1 MRDGGSI
8 IMTGSIAGVK
18 GFPGMGVYNASKA
31 AVRSFAR
38 TWTNDLKD
46 RKIRVNVLSP
56 GSIDTGVFVGV
67 PKEVKDQFVSLIPM
81 GRIGESEE
89 IATVALFL
97 ASNDSSFV
105 TGIELFVD
113 GGTAQI

>member
-1 MRDGGSI
+1 MKKLEGKVAAI
-8 IMTGSIAGVK
+8 TGA
-18 GFPGMGVYNASKA
+18 
-31 AVRSFAR
+31 SFAR
-38 TWTNDLKD
+38 TWTVDLKA

-67 PKEVKDQFVSLIPM
+67 PKEIKDQFVSLIPM
-81 GRIGESEE
+81 GRIGEPEE
-89 IATVALFL
+89 IAAAALFL